1 MPIFRRNNIPYYGT
15 NYFVREELTTNIKDL
30 LREEIYSRLNDMS
43 ELNASSE
50 EYGAMATNVA
60 TLMDREIEF
69 EKIKEDRKDRLI
81 KNILT
86 GASIGLPIIAGLV
99 MGFASMN
106 FEREDTVTTE
116 AGKSSIRQ
124 LLRFK

>member
-1 MPIFRRNNIPYYGT
+1 M
-15 NYFVREELTTNIKDL
+15 NIKDL

-69 EKIKEDRKDRLI
+69 EKIKEDQKDRLI

-86 GASIGLPIIAGLV
+86 GASIGLPIVAGLV